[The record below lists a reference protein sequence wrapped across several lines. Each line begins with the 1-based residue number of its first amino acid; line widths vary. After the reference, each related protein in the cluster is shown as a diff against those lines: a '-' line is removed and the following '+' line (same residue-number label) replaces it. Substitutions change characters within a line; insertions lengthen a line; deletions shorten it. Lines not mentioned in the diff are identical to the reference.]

1 MRVSQKR
8 DNTVTKD
15 SGYEGIL
22 KYTGIFGGVQ
32 GLVSLITLLKVGV
45 VSRLLGPVGVG
56 LVEVYNRSTE
66 LGKKATDLGISYSA
80 VQAISEQ
87 RGERGDTGGVEYA
100 VRVVR
105 SWSLWL
111 AIFGT
116 LLFFCLAPVLS
127 RWSFEG
133 DAAYTKM
140 FRMLSLTV
148 GCSALMLGEVAV
160 LKGTRML
167 RRVAWYQLLS
177 AVAMLAIAVPCYC
190 FWGVS
195 GIIPSL
201 LATAVALLGVACWHS
216 FKVLPYRVQL
226 FSKSIIIDGFYII
239 RQGLNYTLAGLL
251 NSGAYYLISIYLFTH
266 GNEGEVGCYSY
277 GNLLI
282 SYLSMLAF
290 AALDNEFFPRLS
302 AVNKDRVR
310 SNRLVNT
317 QVELLMVL
325 VTPLVICFAVCLP
338 LVPRLLLDV
347 EFMPLVEMAQWG
359 VVGLFFKA
367 MMLPTA
373 YLCLSKR
380 DSRIFLLQELLSYTF
395 MAAIMIGGFVY
406 CGLPGLGMGM
416 LLSGVFDWLS
426 VWGISSA
433 CYDFRYS
440 SRVWHLFA
448 LQLPLL
454 VGTLVVVIVAS
465 GWLYVL
471 LGSLF
476 VASSLAFSVRFLYK
490 NTDFIHRLLVKIRR
504 PAR

>member
-1 MRVSQKR
+1 MHVKQEQ
-8 DNTVTKD
+8 DNTTAKD

-22 KYTGIFGGVQ
+22 KYAGIFGGVQ
-32 GLVSLITLLKVGV
+32 GLVSLIALLKVSI

-56 LVEVYNRSTE
+56 VLEVYNRSTE

-87 RGERGDTGGVEYA
+87 RGECGDTDA
-100 VRVVR
+100 VGYGIKVVR

-111 AIFGT
+111 AVFGT
-116 LLFFCLAPVLS
+116 LLFFCLAPLLS

-133 DAAYTKM
+133 DAAYTNM

-148 GCSALMLGEVAV
+148 GCSALMMGEVAV
-160 LKGTRML
+160 LKGVRML

-177 AVAMLAIAVPCYC
+177 AVVMLVIAVPCYY
-190 FWGVS
+190 FWGFS

-201 LATAVALLGVACWHS
+201 LLTAVGLLAVACWHS
-216 FKVLPYRVQL
+216 FKVFPYRVAL
-226 FSKSIIIDGFYII
+226 FSKAVIVDGLYII

-251 NSGAYYLISIYLFTH
+251 NSGAYYLVSIYLFAH

-290 AALDNEFFPRLS
+290 AALDSEFFPRLS
-302 AVNKDRVR
+302 AVNKDKTR
-310 SNRLVNT
+310 SNGLVNT

-325 VTPLVICFAVCLP
+325 ITPLIICFAVCLP
-338 LVPRLLLDV
+338 LVPRLLLDI

-359 VVGLFFKA
+359 VMGLFFKA

-373 YLCLSKR
+373 YLCLSKK
-380 DSRIFLLQELLSYTF
+380 DSRIFLLQEVVSYTF
-395 MAAIMIGGFVY
+395 MVAIMIGGFMY
-406 CGLPGLGMGM
+406 YGLPGLGIGM
-416 LLSGVFDWLS
+416 LISGVFDWLS
-426 VWGISSA
+426 VWIISLI
-433 CYDFRYS
+433 CYDFHYS
-440 SRVWHLFA
+440 GRVWRLFA
-448 LQLPLL
+448 KQLPLIACT
-454 VGTLVVVIVAS
+454 VIAVVTTT

-471 LGSLF
+471 LGTLF
-476 VASSLAFSVRFLYK
+476 VAMSFVFSIRFLYR
-490 NTDFIHRLLVKIRR
+490 NTDFIHRLLVKVRR
-504 PAR
+504 NAR

>member
-1 MRVSQKR
+1 MKQGQ
-8 DNTVTKD
+8 DNTTAKD
-15 SGYEGIL
+15 SGYGGIL

-32 GLVSLITLLKVGV
+32 GLVSLIALLKVSI

-56 LVEVYNRSTE
+56 MLEVYNRSTE

-87 RGERGDTGGVEYA
+87 RGEHGDDDSVGYA
-100 VRVVR
+100 IKVVR

-111 AIFGT
+111 AVFGT

-133 DAAYTKM
+133 DAAYTNM

-148 GCSALMLGEVAV
+148 GCSALMMGEVAV
-160 LKGTRML
+160 LKGVRML

-177 AVAMLAIAVPCYC
+177 AVMMLLVAVPCYY
-190 FWGVS
+190 FFGVS

-201 LATAVALLGVACWHS
+201 LLTALGLLGVACWHS
-216 FKVLPYRVQL
+216 FRVFPYRVAL
-226 FSKSIIIDGFYII
+226 FSKAVIVDGLYII

-266 GNEGEVGCYSY
+266 GDEGEVGCYSY

-290 AALDNEFFPRLS
+290 AALDSDFFPRLS
-302 AVNKDRVR
+302 AVNKDKVR
-310 SNRLVNT
+310 SNMLVNT

-325 VTPLVICFAVCLP
+325 ITPLVICFAVCLP
-338 LVPRLLLDV
+338 LVPRLLLDA

-359 VVGLFFKA
+359 VMGLFFKA

-373 YLCLSKR
+373 YLCLSKK
-380 DSRIFLLQELLSYTF
+380 DSKIFLLQEVVSYTF
-395 MAAIMIGGFVY
+395 MAAIMIGGFVCY
-406 CGLPGLGMGM
+406 GLPGLGVGM
-416 LLSGVFDWLS
+416 LLSGVFDWFS
-426 VWGISSA
+426 VWIISLI
-433 CYDFRYS
+433 CYDFHYS
-440 SRVWHLFA
+440 GRVWRLFA
-448 LQLPLL
+448 AQLPML
-454 VGTLVVVIVAS
+454 VGTVIAVIATT

-471 LGSLF
+471 IGALF
-476 VASSLAFSVRFLYK
+476 VACSFVFSIRFLYR
-490 NTDFIHRLLVKIRR
+490 NTDFIHRLLVRVRR
-504 PAR
+504 NVR